1 MSYKLSN
8 ILTGFLFAGLI
19 IGTGFMQTELKSTA
33 QIFMLLFGLL
43 TLGSL
48 VAKQPFNTS
57 IPFYILLGIM
67 LFISIFVLTNL
78 IVNAVLP
85 DDGWVVDN
93 KGERYR
99 VMSMN
104 WMWGV
109 LAGLVISPVVV
120 FLYHRK
126 IQRNKILEISLT
138 TVFIISTA
146 IIYITHEI
154 L

>member
-1 MSYKLSN
+1 MNLKLSD
-8 ILTGFLFAGLI
+8 ILTGFLFAALI
-19 IGTGFMQTELKSTA
+19 IGTGIMQTELKNIP
-33 QIFMLLFGLL
+33 QVLMLLFGLL

-48 VAKQPFNTS
+48 VAKQPFKTS
-57 IPFYILLGIM
+57 ILFYILMGVM
-67 LFISIFVLTNL
+67 LFISIFILTNL
-78 IVNAVLP
+78 IVNTILP
-85 DDGWVVDN
+85 DDGWVIDN
-93 KGERYR
+93 NGERYR

-109 LAGLVISPVVV
+109 LAGLVISPAVV

-126 IQRNKILEISLT
+126 IQRNKVLEISLT
-138 TVFIISTA
+138 AIFIISTS